1 MNEAP
6 RFFLNAPL
14 AFGVGSLAHL
24 GQLQGRRAAIV
35 TDDATMEQLGFL
47 DQAVAHLNKA
57 GLETRV
63 VARVAHE
70 PTTTDVDAARSVVVD
85 FAPDWI
91 VALGGGSVMDTAKAL
106 WVFCEQPDLSWE
118 GAFRFNGLPPMR
130 RTRLV
135 TVPSTSGTGSE
146 TSRVA
151 VIVDAQARM
160 KRLIFSPEI
169 IPTLA
174 ILDPA
179 LPAAMPRPL
188 AAASAFD
195 ALSHAIEASLATI
208 ATEFTVS
215 LALGAI
221 RLIFKH
227 LPASYHDGERQAR
240 EQMHYAATI
249 AGMAINNSTAGL
261 AHAMDQIGP
270 LFSVSHGVVCAVLLP
285 YTLAFSLDA
294 ATARLA
300 EMGRALGL
308 PVEDERERAW
318 AFLREYV
325 ALQRAV
331 DLPSAFKDVGIAE
344 AAYRAQLEPMI
355 GAAQGSG
362 STRLSPKIPSVDETR
377 GLFLR
382 AYHGQLPEALAL

>member
-1 MNEAP
+1 MNGDP

-14 AFGVGSLAHL
+14 VFGPGSLAHL
-24 GQLQGRRAAIV
+24 GRLQGRRAAII
-35 TDDATMEQLGFL
+35 TDDAAMEQLGFL
-47 DQAVAHLNKA
+47 EQAAAHLNKA

-63 VARVAHE
+63 VARVARE
-70 PTTTDVDAARSVVVD
+70 PITTDVDAVRSAIVD

-91 VALGGGSVMDTAKAL
+91 VALGGGSVLDTAKAL
-106 WVFCEQPDLSWE
+106 WVFCEHPDLNWE
-118 GAFRFNGLPPMR
+118 GAFRFNGLPPTH

-135 TVPSTSGTGSE
+135 AVPSTSGTGSE

-151 VIVDAQARM
+151 VIVDAQAGM
-160 KRLIFSPEI
+160 KRLIFSPDI

-179 LPAAMPRPL
+179 LPAAMPPSL

-227 LPASYHDGERQAR
+227 LPASYHDADGRAR

-261 AHAMDQIGP
+261 AHGMDQVGP
-270 LFSVSHGVVCAVLLP
+270 LFGVPHGVVCAILLP
-285 YTLAFSLDA
+285 YTLAFSFDA
-294 ATARLA
+294 AASRLA

-325 ALQRAV
+325 ALQRAL
-331 DLPSAFKDVGIAE
+331 DLPLAFKEVGIDE
-344 AAYRAQLEPMI
+344 AAYQAQLEAMI
-355 GAAQGSG
+355 EAAQVSG
-362 STRLSPKIPSVDETR
+362 STRLSPKIPSVGETR
-377 GLFLR
+377 DLFLQ
-382 AYHGQLPEALAL
+382 AYHGRLPEALAA